1 MLLLGS
7 CLILAGFAIAS
18 IEVAI
23 KQDNAELKSENGRLH
38 NLVTSLHDR
47 FNSMSTEASAFYV
60 ASAIVELMKQKYLM
74 LVP

>member
-1 MLLLGS
+1 MLLFGS
-7 CLILAGFAIAS
+7 YLILAGFAIAS

-47 FNSMSTEASAFYV
+47 FNSMSTEVGVFCAANPIIIF
-60 ASAIVELMKQKYLM
+60 MKQKFVM
-74 LVP
+74 LAP